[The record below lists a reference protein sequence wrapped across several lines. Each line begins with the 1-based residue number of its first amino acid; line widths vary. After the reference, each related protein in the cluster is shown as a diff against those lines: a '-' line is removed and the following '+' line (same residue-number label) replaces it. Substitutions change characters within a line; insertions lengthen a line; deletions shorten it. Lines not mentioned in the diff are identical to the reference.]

1 MDSALTTVVLPLA
14 LGIIMFGLGLTLT
27 PGDFGRVARAPKAV
41 AIALA
46 CQLILLPLVCFG
58 LVVLF
63 DLSPA
68 LGIGMM
74 LADRPSRSD
83 RRLARRGLEGWARIE
98 HMRPLGHTVDNG
110 ELTELDLSLTVPGSD
125 SYSGTVIY
133 EVQQEDI
140 DRFVV
145 GETVSVRVDPRNRD
159 RIMLCP

>member
-1 MDSALTTVVLPLA
+1 MNHQRIVATVCFITAGYIFVLA
-14 LGIIMFGLGLTLT
+14 LWLGWLIDHSP
-27 PGDFGRVARAPKAV
+27 PGTIPY
-41 AIALA
+41 
-46 CQLILLPLVCFG
+46 QLIGIVAAYG
-58 LVVLF
+58 
-63 DLSPA
+63 SA